1 MMSREKCRGG
11 LRCGVEGTDIVGP
24 DQAIGGHERE
34 VFAMRLGDKHAVE
47 RIRVVRGGGWQ
58 GERGGLEGGGLILGK
73 WEQKDPLEQRAPGCT
88 HQGAWTTST
97 GQAPI

>member
-1 MMSREKCRGG
+1 MQGG

-47 RIRVVRGGGWQ
+47 RIGVVRGEGAN
-58 GERGGLEGGGLILGK
+58 GEGVV
-73 WEQKDPLEQRAPGCT
+73 
-88 HQGAWTTST
+88 
-97 GQAPI
+97 